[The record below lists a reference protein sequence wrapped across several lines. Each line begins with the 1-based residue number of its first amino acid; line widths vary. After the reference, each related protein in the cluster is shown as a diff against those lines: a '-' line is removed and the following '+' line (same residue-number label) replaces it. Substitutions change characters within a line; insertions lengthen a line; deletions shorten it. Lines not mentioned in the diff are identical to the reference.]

1 MSQWS
6 EKPQRYSATSL
17 LSLLRRIS
25 FLAIKPVLAHRAQTQ
40 PLGCDAGRHVHARAA
55 TQRSGRSHRALAPC
69 GTCCGQ
75 GLPAASA
82 ACFAARA
89 TERSPSFHCLRCARG
104 RATLRGAE
112 HGAGCLRFLKNKCFF
127 KGGDGS
133 PGAQGRPP
141 AFGAETGPKS
151 PGAAGRD
158 ARGGWIKRE
167 FDRGLYRKTL
177 WQLANQKRAGREP
190 LSGDETSSSLSSCW
204 QHRSYKGPCLAKPL
218 LEKVGNRILAPA
230 IDANRIDFLVILVLE
245 FLRGR
250 KSDATFPTRVG
261 AHAQLRTHGVLATHN
276 GRRHAAS
283 KRCFH
288 FGEFPCLRTVQVR
301 HRPPGQNGA
310 AHCLMPL
317 SVHLRPEHGG
327 TQPCCR

>member
-1 MSQWS
+1 MSHAALCVLSPSHSQGKRPWQAPLDRHTSVAGCRVWQRVEGDAAMSQWS

-89 TERSPSFHCLRCARG
+89 TERNPSFHCLRCARG

-127 KGGDGS
+127 KGGDG
-133 PGAQGRPP
+133 RPP

-151 PGAAGRD
+151 RGAAGRD
-158 ARGGWIKRE
+158 ARGGWIKRLRWIKRLKE
-167 FDRGLYRKTL
+167 VYITKLCGSWRIRRGL
-177 WQLANQKRAGREP
+177 GV
-190 LSGDETSSSLSSCW
+190 SL
-204 QHRSYKGPCLAKPL
+204 
-218 LEKVGNRILAPA
+218 
-230 IDANRIDFLVILVLE
+230 
-245 FLRGR
+245 
-250 KSDATFPTRVG
+250 
-261 AHAQLRTHGVLATHN
+261 
-276 GRRHAAS
+276 
-283 KRCFH
+283 
-288 FGEFPCLRTVQVR
+288 
-301 HRPPGQNGA
+301 
-310 AHCLMPL
+310 
-317 SVHLRPEHGG
+317 
-327 TQPCCR
+327 